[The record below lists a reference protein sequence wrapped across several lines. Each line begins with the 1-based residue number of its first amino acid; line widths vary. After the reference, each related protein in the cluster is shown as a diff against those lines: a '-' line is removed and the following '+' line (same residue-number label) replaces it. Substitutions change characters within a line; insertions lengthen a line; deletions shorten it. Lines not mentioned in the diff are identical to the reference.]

1 MTTPTTI
8 LIVDDHAANRDTL
21 TELLQNQ
28 SADYRLVEAANG
40 PQALQLAADL
50 HPDLILLDVMMPDMD
65 GFEVCKRLRADPKLA
80 EVPVI
85 MVTALDD
92 RQSRIKGIESGAD
105 DFISKPFDRAELR
118 ARVRTVTRLNRYAR
132 LNRERAKVEEASQK
146 IRDQAALID
155 LATDA
160 IVVLDP
166 DGFVQFW
173 NPGAE
178 QVFGTSAADACG
190 QPLAG
195 LISKGD
201 SARLG
206 KALTETRQTGEWRGD
221 LLAIRPN
228 GDNVIAHSHWTLLRK
243 ANGATRGILTV
254 STDQTEFKQLQAQCY
269 RAQRIESLGALAGGI
284 AHDLNNMLAPV
295 LMAAELLKTNPTQEV
310 RQELASVIQTSAQ
323 RGSGLV
329 RQILAFAR
337 GSEGQERLEL
347 KPQHLI
353 KDALS
358 LAKETFPKTM
368 AIRSEIVPELFL
380 ICADPTQI
388 HQILLNLMVNARDA
402 MDGVGTLT
410 ITAENHELDAASA
423 AQRPGAKPGPHIVM
437 RVSDTGSGMSAEV
450 LAKIWNPF
458 FTTKSPGQGTGIGLS
473 TVAKIVRDHGG
484 FVEVTSQPGQG
495 TTFSVYLPATGRTEP
510 VAAVAIPVS
519 LPLGRGERVLV
530 VDDEAALAQM
540 IHTLLTEHNY
550 TAVVAGGPGAALSA
564 FLHGGQ
570 FDLALVDL
578 NMPMMDGAR
587 LAKVMH
593 NLKPGLPVIHVTGS
607 QDVKSEQTKTGH
619 FAAVVTKPFT
629 AGELLVA
636 MDQVLHGGRQDAGG
650 DAAVSS
656 SLAA

>member
-1 MTTPTTI
+1 MTTLSTI
-8 LIVDDHAANRDTL
+8 LIVDDNAANRDTL
-21 TELLQNQ
+21 LKLLQNP
-28 SADYRLVEAANG
+28 DYQLIEAADG
-40 PQALQLAADL
+40 PQALKLAADL
-50 HPDLILLDVMMPDMD
+50 LPDLVLLDVMMPEMD
-65 GFEVCKRLRADPKLA
+65 GFEVCRRLRANPGLS

-92 RQSRIKGIESGAD
+92 RQSRIKGIECGAD

-166 DGFVQFW
+166 DGFVQSW

-178 QVFGTSAADACG
+178 KIFGTAAADACG

-201 SARLG
+201 SARLAR
-206 KALTETRQTGEWRGD
+206 ALTETRQTGEWRGD
-221 LLAIRPN
+221 LLVIRPN

-243 ANGATRGILTV
+243 PNGATRGILTV
-254 STDQTEFKQLQAQCY
+254 STDQTEFKQLQAQFY
-269 RAQRIESLGALAGGI
+269 RAQRMESLGALAGGI

-295 LMAAELLKTNPTQEV
+295 LMAAELLKTSPTPEV
-310 RQELASVIQTSAQ
+310 QQELANVIQTSAQ

-337 GSEGQERLEL
+337 GSDGQERLEL
-347 KPQHLI
+347 KPEHLI
-353 KDALS
+353 KDAVS
-358 LAKETFPKTM
+358 LAKETFPRTM
-368 AIRSEIVPELFL
+368 EIRSELVPELFL
-380 ICADPTQI
+380 ICADPTQV

-402 MDGVGTLT
+402 MNGMGSLT
-410 ITAENHELDAASA
+410 ITAENRELDANFA
-423 AQRPGAKPGPHIVM
+423 AQKPGTKPGPHIVM
-437 RVSDTGSGMSAEV
+437 RVTDTGSGMSAEV

-458 FTTKSPGQGTGIGLS
+458 FTTKPPGQGTGIGLS
-473 TVAKIVRDHGG
+473 TVAKIVHEHGG

-495 TTFSVYLPATGRTEP
+495 TTFSVYLPATGRTES
-510 VAAVAIPVS
+510 VVAVAVPAP

-530 VDDEAALAQM
+530 VDDEAAFAQL
-540 IHTLLTEHNY
+540 INTLLTEHNY
-550 TAVVAGGPGAALSA
+550 TAVVADGPGAALSA

-593 NLKPGLPVIHVTGS
+593 NLKPGLPVILVTGS
-607 QDVKSEQTKTGH
+607 QDVMADQIKAGH

-629 AGELLVA
+629 AEALLVA
-636 MDQVLHGGRQDAGG
+636 MDRVLHG
-650 DAAVSS
+650 
-656 SLAA
+656 

>member
-1 MTTPTTI
+1 MTTLSTI
-8 LIVDDHAANRDTL
+8 LIVDDIAANRDTL
-21 TELLQNQ
+21 IKLLQNP
-28 SADYRLVEAANG
+28 DYQLVEAAAG
-40 PQALQLAADL
+40 PQALKLAADL
-50 HPDLILLDVMMPDMD
+50 FPDLILLDVMMPEMD
-65 GFEVCKRLRADPKLA
+65 GFEVCRRLRANPGLA

-132 LNRERAKVEEASQK
+132 LNRERAKVEVASQK
-146 IRDQAALID
+146 IHDQAALID

-166 DGFVQFW
+166 DGFVQSW

-178 QVFGTSAADACG
+178 KVFGTSSPDACG

-201 SARLG
+201 SARLS
-206 KALTETRQTGEWRGD
+206 KALTETRKTGEWRGD

-243 ANGATRGILTV
+243 PNGATRGILTV
-254 STDQTEFKQLQAQCY
+254 STDQTEFKQLQAQFY
-269 RAQRIESLGALAGGI
+269 RAQRMESLGALAGGI

-295 LMAAELLKTNPTQEV
+295 LMAAELLKTNPTTEV
-310 RQELASVIQTSAQ
+310 QQELANVIQTSAQ
-323 RGSGLV
+323 RGTGLV

-347 KPQHLI
+347 KPEHLI
-353 KDALS
+353 KDAVS
-358 LAKETFPKTM
+358 LAKETFPRTM
-368 AIRSEIVPELFL
+368 EIRSELAPELFL

-402 MDGVGTLT
+402 MNGVGSLT
-410 ITAENHELDAASA
+410 ITAENLELAAALA
-423 AQRPGAKPGPHIVM
+423 AQKPGAKPGPHIVL
-437 RVSDTGSGMSAEV
+437 RVTDTGSGMSAEV

-458 FTTKSPGQGTGIGLS
+458 FTTKPPGQGTGIGLS
-473 TVAKIVRDHGG
+473 TVAKIVHEHGG

-495 TTFSVYLPATGRTEP
+495 TTFSVYLPATGKTEP
-510 VAAVAIPVS
+510 VAAVAVPVS

-530 VDDEAALAQM
+530 VDDEAAFAQLM
-540 IHTLLTEHNY
+540 NTLLTEHNY
-550 TAVVAGGPGAALSA
+550 TAVVADGPGAALSA

-578 NMPMMDGAR
+578 NMPMMDGSR

-593 NLKPGLPVIHVTGS
+593 NLKPGLPIILVTGS
-607 QDVKSEQTKTGH
+607 QDVMADQIKTGH
-619 FAAVVTKPFT
+619 FAAVVPKPFT
-629 AGELLVA
+629 AEALLVA
-636 MDQVLHGGRQDAGG
+636 MDSVLHG
-650 DAAVSS
+650 
-656 SLAA
+656 